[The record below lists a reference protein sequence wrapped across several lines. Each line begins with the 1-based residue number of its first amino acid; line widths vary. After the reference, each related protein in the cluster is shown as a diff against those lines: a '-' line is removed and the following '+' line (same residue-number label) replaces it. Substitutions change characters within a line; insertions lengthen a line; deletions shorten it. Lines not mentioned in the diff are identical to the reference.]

1 MRIFIDGDACPQKE
15 DILTIANKYNKE
27 VLIFVDYAHEIDTS
41 LYHEV
46 IYCDV
51 GSDSVD
57 MEIINRIEKN
67 DLLITQD
74 YGLSSL
80 ALSKGVV
87 VLHVSGIIIDLNN
100 IDELLFR
107 RYGSAKMRKAKQRVK
122 GPKSRD
128 NAQKQYFIKQLDNI
142 LSGGIYE

>member
-15 DILTIANKYNKE
+15 DILNIADKYKKE
-27 VLIFVDYAHEIDTS
+27 VLIFIDYAHEIDTS

-57 MEIINRIEKN
+57 MQIINRIKKN

-74 YGLSSL
+74 YGLASL
-80 ALSKGVV
+80 ALSKEAK
-87 VLHVSGIIIDLNN
+87 VLHVSGMIIDFNN

-107 RYGSAKMRKAKQRVK
+107 RYGSAKLRKAKQRVK
-122 GPKSRD
+122 GPSARTRE
-128 NAQKQYFIKQLDNI
+128 QKEYFIKQLEYI
-142 LSGGIYE
+142 CGGNYG

>member
-15 DILTIANKYNKE
+15 DILNIADKYNKE
-27 VLIFVDYAHEIDTS
+27 VWIFIDYPHEIDTS

-57 MEIINRIEKN
+57 MQIINRIKKN

-74 YGLSSL
+74 YGLASL
-80 ALSKGVV
+80 ALSKEAK
-87 VLHVSGIIIDLNN
+87 VLHVSGMIIDFNN

-107 RYGSAKMRKAKQRVK
+107 RYGSAKLRKAKQRVK
-122 GPKSRD
+122 GPSARTRE
-128 NAQKQYFIKQLDNI
+128 QKEYFVKQLEYI
-142 LSGGIYE
+142 CGGNYG